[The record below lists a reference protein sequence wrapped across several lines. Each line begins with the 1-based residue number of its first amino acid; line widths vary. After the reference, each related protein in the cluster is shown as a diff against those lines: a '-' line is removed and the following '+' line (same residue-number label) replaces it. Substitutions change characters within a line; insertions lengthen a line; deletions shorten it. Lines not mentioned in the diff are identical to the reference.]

1 MKSFCPICTGT
12 LPENKW
18 YPKPINEWRE
28 IVLSRVYDYK
38 KDDSDPRYAIFS
50 NVAYNLQFLEYINKC
65 LKEEYLSSVIRSQLI
80 KTFTLTSSQ
89 IIECLLN
96 IKLIELKVD
105 ENEIWEFSKAL
116 KLAEEKNV
124 YGLGTVFYRN
134 ELRKMKDLRN
144 RIHLQT
150 SEGIS
155 DADYAVFESI
165 ELFNEVKKIVF
176 LFMQKCLKISTEEM
190 NMIFYF
196 LLPFEDFVHSKRE

>member
-1 MKSFCPICTGT
+1 M
-12 LPENKW
+12 LH
-18 YPKPINEWRE
+18 
-28 IVLSRVYDYK
+28 
-38 KDDSDPRYAIFS
+38 
-50 NVAYNLQFLEYINKC
+50 
-65 LKEEYLSSVIRSQLI
+65 
-80 KTFTLTSSQ
+80 
-89 IIECLLN
+89 

-105 ENEIWEFSKAL
+105 ENEIWEFSRAL

-124 YGLGTVFYRN
+124 YGLGIVFYKN

-150 SEGIS
+150 SQGIS

-190 NMIFYF
+190 NDVFYF
-196 LLPFEDFVHSKRE
+196 LLPFEDFVHSKRD

>member
-1 MKSFCPICTGT
+1 MKSLCPTCTGR
-12 LPENKW
+12 LQQNKW
-18 YPKPINEWRE
+18 YPKRIDEWRE
-28 IVLSRVYDYK
+28 VILSRVYDYK

-50 NVAYNLQFLEYINKC
+50 NVAYNLQYLEFLNKS
-65 LKEEYLSSVIRSQLI
+65 LEELYLSSVIRSQLI

-89 IIECLLN
+89 IIECLLH

-105 ENEIWEFSKAL
+105 ENEIWEFSRAL

-124 YGLGTVFYRN
+124 YGLGSVFYRN
-134 ELRKMKDLRN
+134 ELRKIKDLRN

-165 ELFNEVKKIVF
+165 EVFNEVKKIVF

-190 NMIFYF
+190 NGIFYF
-196 LLPFEDFVHSKRE
+196 LLPFEDFVHSKRD

>member
-12 LPENKW
+12 LQENKW
-18 YPKPINEWRE
+18 YPKPISEWRE
-28 IVLSRVYDYK
+28 VILSRVYDYK

-105 ENEIWEFSKAL
+105 ENEIWEFSRAL

-124 YGLGTVFYRN
+124 YGLGNVFYKN
-134 ELRKMKDLRN
+134 ELRRMKDLRN
-144 RIHLQT
+144 RIHLQ
-150 SEGIS
+150 SSQGIS
-155 DADYAVFESI
+155 DADYAVFESV
-165 ELFNEVKKIVF
+165 EVFNEVKKIVF

-190 NMIFYF
+190 NDVFYF

>member
-1 MKSFCPICTGT
+1 MKSLCPVCSGQIQQ
-12 LPENKW
+12 NKW

-28 IVLSRVYDYK
+28 VILSRVYDYK

-50 NVAYNLQFLEYINKC
+50 NVAYNLQYLEFLNKS
-65 LKEEYLSSVIRSQLI
+65 LEELYLSSVIRSQLI

-105 ENEIWEFSKAL
+105 ENEIWEFSRAL

-124 YGLGTVFYRN
+124 YGLGSVFYRN
-134 ELRKMKDLRN
+134 ELRKIKDLRN

-150 SEGIS
+150 SQGIS

-165 ELFNEVKKIVF
+165 EVFNEVKKIDY

-190 NMIFYF
+190 NEIFYF

>member
-1 MKSFCPICTGT
+1 MKSFCPTCTGR
-12 LPENKW
+12 LQQNKW
-18 YPKPINEWRE
+18 YPKRIDEWRE
-28 IVLSRVYDYK
+28 VILSRVYDYK

-50 NVAYNLQFLEYINKC
+50 NVAYNLQYLEFLNKS
-65 LKEEYLSSVIRSQLI
+65 LEELYLSSVIRSQLI

-89 IIECLLN
+89 IIECLLH

-105 ENEIWEFSKAL
+105 ENEIWEFSRAL

-124 YGLGTVFYRN
+124 YGLGSVFYRN
-134 ELRKMKDLRN
+134 ELKKIKDLRN

-150 SEGIS
+150 SQGIS

-176 LFMQKCLKISTEEM
+176 SFMQKCLKISTEEM
-190 NMIFYF
+190 NEIFYF